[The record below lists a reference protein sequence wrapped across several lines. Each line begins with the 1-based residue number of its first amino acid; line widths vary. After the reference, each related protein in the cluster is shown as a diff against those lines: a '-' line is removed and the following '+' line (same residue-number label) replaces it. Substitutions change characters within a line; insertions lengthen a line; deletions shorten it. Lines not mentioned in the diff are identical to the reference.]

1 MSGRL
6 DWTRDGHHWPNREH
20 SRILRAGGIAWH
32 VQEMGQGPRLLLLH
46 GTAASTHSFRAL
58 APLLAP
64 HFTLLIPDLP
74 GHAFTEMPPGGRLS
88 LPVMRDLLRALLGA
102 MGFVPELAAG
112 HSAGA
117 AVLCRTALDAA
128 EFRPRRIVSLNGAL
142 LPFGGVTGRIAPG
155 LARALYANPIAPR
168 VFAFLAGEDSVRR
181 LIGNMG
187 SKIDRD
193 GVRQYRTLMANPGH
207 VAAAL
212 GMMTHWDLDGLAA
225 DLPRLPV
232 PLTLVTAASD
242 RAVPPAT
249 AAAVRAIL
257 PSADIVA
264 LKGVGH
270 LAHEEKPALVAD
282 ALLDLARRDG
292 LLPSSEAA
300 PTT

>member
-6 DWTRDGHHWPNREH
+6 DWDEDGRAWPNREH
-20 SRILRAGGIAWH
+20 SRFLRAGGIRWH

-64 HFTLLIPDLP
+64 HFRLLIPDLP
-74 GHAFTEMPPGGRLS
+74 GHAFTDMPPGGRLS

-102 MGFVPELAAG
+102 AGFAPELAAG

-117 AVLCRTALDAA
+117 AVLCRLALDAPD
-128 EFRPRRIVSLNGAL
+128 FRPRRIVSLNGAL
-142 LPFGGVTGRIAPG
+142 LPFDGITGRVAPG

-168 VFAFLAGEDSVRR
+168 VFAFFAGEDSAKR

-187 SKIDRD
+187 SRIDRD
-193 GVRQYRTLMANPGH
+193 GVRQYATLMGNPGH

-212 GMMTHWDLDGLAA
+212 GMMTHWDLDGLAR

-232 PLTLVTAASD
+232 PLTLVTASTD

-249 AAAVRAIL
+249 AAAVRKIL
-257 PSADIVA
+257 PSAAVLA

-270 LAHEEKPALVAD
+270 LAHEEKPALVAEV
-282 ALLDLARRDG
+282 LLDAARRDG
-292 LLPSSEAA
+292 LLPGEGPA
-300 PTT
+300 

>member
-6 DWTRDGHHWPNREH
+6 DWTSDGRAWPNREH
-20 SRILRAGGIAWH
+20 SRFLRAGGLQWH

-64 HFTLLIPDLP
+64 HFSLLIPDLP

-102 MGFVPELAAG
+102 TGFAPEMAAG

-117 AVLCRTALDAA
+117 AVLCRTALDAPD
-128 EFRPRRIVSLNGAL
+128 FRPRRIVGLAGAL
-142 LPFGGVTGRIAPG
+142 LPFDGLTGRLAPG

-168 VFAFLAGEDSVRR
+168 VFAFFAGEDSVRR

-193 GVRQYRTLMANPGH
+193 GVRQYRTLMGNPGH

-212 GMMTHWDLDGLAA
+212 GMMTHWDLDGLAR

-232 PLTLVTAASD
+232 PLTLVTAATD

-249 AAAVRAIL
+249 AAAVKALL
-257 PSADIVA
+257 PSAEVVA

-270 LAHEEKPALVAD
+270 LAHEEKPAMVAEV
-282 ALLDLARRDG
+282 LLGLARRDG
-292 LLPSSEAA
+292 LLPTSGA
-300 PTT
+300 

>member
-1 MSGRL
+1 MSGSL
-6 DWTRDGHHWPNREH
+6 DWNRDGRAWPNREH
-20 SRILRAGGIAWH
+20 SRFLRAGGIRWH

-46 GTAASTHSFRAL
+46 GTAASTHSFRGL

-64 HFTLLIPDLP
+64 YFTLLIPDLP
-74 GHAFTEMPPGGRLS
+74 GHAFTEMPPGGRLT

-102 MGFVPELAAG
+102 AGFAPETAAG

-117 AVLCRTALDAA
+117 AILCRTALDAP

-142 LPFGGVTGRIAPG
+142 LPFGGLTGKVAPG

-168 VFAFLAGEDSVRR
+168 VFAFFAGEESVKR

-193 GVRQYRTLMANPGH
+193 GVRQYRLLMGDPGH

-225 DLPRLPV
+225 DLARLPV
-232 PLTLVTAASD
+232 RLTLVTAASD

-249 AAAVRAIL
+249 ASAVKTIL
-257 PSADIVA
+257 PSAEVA
-264 LKGVGH
+264 GLRGVGH
-270 LAHEEKPALVAD
+270 LAHEEKPALVAE
-282 ALLDLARRDG
+282 LLRDLARRDG
-292 LLPSSEAA
+292 LLPSEA
-300 PTT
+300 

>member
-6 DWTRDGHHWPNREH
+6 DWKTDGRAWPNREH
-20 SRILRAGGIAWH
+20 SRFLRAGGIGWH

-64 HFTLLIPDLP
+64 HFSLLIPDLP
-74 GHAFTEMPPGGRLS
+74 GHAFTDMPPGGRLS

-102 MGFVPELAAG
+102 TGFAPEMAAG

-117 AVLCRTALDAA
+117 AVLCRTALDAP

-142 LPFGGVTGRIAPG
+142 LPFDGITGRIAPG
-155 LARALYANPIAPR
+155 LARALYANPVAPR
-168 VFAFLAGEDSVRR
+168 VFAFFAGEDSVKR
-181 LIGNMG
+181 LVGSMG

-193 GVRQYRTLMANPGH
+193 GIRQYRTLMGNPGH

-212 GMMTHWDLDGLAA
+212 GMMTRWDLDGLAR

-232 PLTLVTAASD
+232 PLTLVTAATD

-249 AAAVRAIL
+249 AASVKSIL
-257 PSADIVA
+257 PSAEVVA

-282 ALLDLARRDG
+282 VLLDLARRDG
-292 LLPSSEAA
+292 SPAA
-300 PTT
+300 VVP

>member
-6 DWTRDGHHWPNREH
+6 DWARDGRAWPNREH
-20 SRILRAGGIAWH
+20 SRFLRAGGLSWH

-46 GTAASTHSFRAL
+46 GTAASTHSFRTL
-58 APLLAP
+58 APLLAR

-74 GHAFTEMPPGGRLS
+74 GHAFTDMPPSGRLS

-102 MGFVPELAAG
+102 TGFIAEMAAG

-117 AVLCRTALDAA
+117 AVLCRTALDAPA
-128 EFRPRRIVSLNGAL
+128 FRPRRIVSLNGAL
-142 LPFGGVTGRIAPG
+142 LPFGGLTGKVAPG

-168 VFAFLAGEDSVRR
+168 VFAFLAGEESVKR

-212 GMMTHWDLDGLAA
+212 GMMTHWDLDSLAA
-225 DLPRLPV
+225 DLPLLPV

-249 AAAVRAIL
+249 AAAVKAIL
-257 PSADIVA
+257 PSAEIVA

-270 LAHEEKPALVAD
+270 LTHEERPELVVD
-282 ALLDLARRDG
+282 LLLDLARRDG
-292 LLPSSEAA
+292 LLPAA
-300 PTT
+300 AS

>member
-1 MSGRL
+1 M
-6 DWTRDGHHWPNREH
+6 
-20 SRILRAGGIAWH
+20 
-32 VQEMGQGPRLLLLH
+32 
-46 GTAASTHSFRAL
+46 
-58 APLLAP
+58 
-64 HFTLLIPDLP
+64 
-74 GHAFTEMPPGGRLS
+74 
-88 LPVMRDLLRALLGA
+88 
-102 MGFVPELAAG
+102 
-112 HSAGA
+112 A

-212 GMMTHWDLDGLAA
+212 GMMTHWDLDGSLAA

-232 PLTLVTAASD
+232 PLTLVTAAND

-249 AAAVRAIL
+249 ATAVRAIL

-264 LKGVGH
+264 LKGGRPPRPRGETGAGRRRAARPRAARRAAAVVRSRPDYLTG
-270 LAHEEKPALVAD
+270 L
-282 ALLDLARRDG
+282 ALLDRGSLRTGPERRVEDADILTQQRPG
-292 LLPSSEAA
+292 GWSLRHGRSA
-300 PTT
+300 PCSG

>member
-6 DWTRDGHHWPNREH
+6 DWKTDGRAWPNREH
-20 SRILRAGGIAWH
+20 SRFLRAGGIGWH

-64 HFTLLIPDLP
+64 HFSLLIPDLP
-74 GHAFTEMPPGGRLS
+74 GHAFTDMPPGGRLS

-102 MGFVPELAAG
+102 TGFAPEMAAG

-117 AVLCRTALDAA
+117 AVLCRTALDAPD
-128 EFRPRRIVSLNGAL
+128 FRPRRIVSLNGAL
-142 LPFGGVTGRIAPG
+142 LPFDGITGRIAPG
-155 LARALYANPIAPR
+155 LARALYANPVAPR
-168 VFAFLAGEDSVRR
+168 VFAFFAGEDSVKR
-181 LIGNMG
+181 LVGSMG

-193 GVRQYRTLMANPGH
+193 GIRQYRTLMGNPGH

-212 GMMTHWDLDGLAA
+212 GMMTRWDLDGLAR

-232 PLTLVTAASD
+232 PLTLVTAATD

-249 AAAVRAIL
+249 ATSVRAIL
-257 PSADIVA
+257 PAADVVA

-282 ALLDLARRDG
+282 VLLDLARRDG
-292 LLPSSEAA
+292 LPAS
-300 PTT
+300 TGC